1 MLLPHLM
8 QTAMTSN
15 TLPHILQ
22 QMFVIVVQ
30 AFRFALI
37 LVA

>member
-8 QTAMTSN
+8 QTAMTTN
-15 TLPHILQ
+15 IVPRILQ

-30 AFRFALI
+30 AFCFALI
-37 LVA
+37 